1 MEAAL
6 RARDVAR
13 LLDIPESTVFLLW
26 RRGELRAFKCG
37 RHLRTRP
44 EWLRE
49 FQERQEIA
57 KPESADATR

>member
-13 LLDIPESTVFLLW
+13 LLNIPESTVFLLW
-26 RRGELRAFKCG
+26 RRGELRAFRCG

-44 EWLRE
+44 EWVRE
-49 FQERQEIA
+49 FQERGELPRA
-57 KPESADATR
+57 GSGK